1 VTSVGSMDARETRAC
16 APIRCPKQR
25 RVGLHHRTSLPS
37 NEWLP
42 STAVQVAARR
52 VPFTAPTLALPFACS
67 AWTTPW
73 RVLASVIAAPLKAF
87 VARAAVTDGV
97 TALAAIARQARAV
110 AVCEVW
116 YDRPRTAVIDSRA
129 WSTSGPALQRNSPG
143 AGESRCWARLDQLGW
158 PTLKSLLCVVCRGVR
173 ALQSDAAATLLS
185 RRARREM

>member
-1 VTSVGSMDARETRAC
+1 MDARETRAC
-16 APIRCPKQR
+16 APIRRPKQR

-42 STAVQVAARR
+42 STAVQVAAGR

-67 AWTTPW
+67 AWTSILLRSQMPIPSMG
-73 RVLASVIAAPLKAF
+73 RLR
-87 VARAAVTDGV
+87 ARWSHRRRHSAG
-97 TALAAIARQARAV
+97 AIARQARAV

-116 YDRPRTAVIDSRA
+116 YDGPRTAVIDSRA

-158 PTLKSLLCVVCRGVR
+158 PPLKSLLFRMQRSRG
-173 ALQSDAAATLLS
+173 AAELQSEAAAPLLS